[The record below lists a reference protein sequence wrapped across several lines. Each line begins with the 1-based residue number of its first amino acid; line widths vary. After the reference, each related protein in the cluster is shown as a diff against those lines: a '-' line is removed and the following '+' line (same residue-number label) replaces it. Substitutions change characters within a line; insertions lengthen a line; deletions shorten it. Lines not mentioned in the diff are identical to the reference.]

1 MSALPYS
8 LLRPLLFALD
18 AEAVHDHTMDMLA
31 ATQHSVLRQLYSQA
45 RVNDPVRLCGLS
57 FPNRIG
63 LAAGLDKNARCIDAW
78 QAMGFGFVEVGTV
91 TPLAQAG
98 NPKPRMF
105 RLPQAQALIN
115 RLGFNNQG
123 LESFLNNV
131 SRATFRQHSEQPMLL
146 GLNIGKN
153 AATPIERANDD
164 YLTCLNA
171 VYPHADYVTVNISS
185 PNTKNLRQLQTD
197 EAFTSLL
204 QMLQQRRR
212 ELADMHG
219 KQVPVFI
226 KIAPDLDDLQLQQV
240 CDSLRSVCMQGEEVT
255 DQAWG
260 VIATNTTLSRAA
272 VQGLAHAYQAGGL
285 SGAPVREASN
295 RVIRHLRRELG
306 AGFPIIGVGGVMTAA
321 DALEKIQSGADLV
334 QIYTGLIYAGPA
346 LITESAL
353 AIKQHA

>member
-8 LLRPLLFALD
+8 LLRSLLFAVD
-18 AEAVHDHTMDMLA
+18 AETVHDHTMAMLA
-31 ATQHSVLRQLYSQA
+31 ATQHTVWRQLYSQA
-45 RVNDPVRLCGLS
+45 RVNDPVRLCGLN
-57 FPNRIG
+57 FPNRVG

-91 TPLAQAG
+91 TPLAQPG

-131 SRATFRQHSEQPMLL
+131 SRARFRQHSEQPMLL

-153 AATPIERANDD
+153 AVTPIENANDD
-164 YLTCLNA
+164 YLTCLDA

-204 QMLQQRRR
+204 KVLQQRRR

-240 CDSLRSVCMQGEEVT
+240 CDSLRSVCMQGEKVT

-260 VIATNTTLSRAA
+260 VIATNTTLSRDA
-272 VQGLAHAYQAGGL
+272 VQGLAHGEQAGGL
-285 SGAPVREASN
+285 SGAPVRKASN

-306 AGFPIIGVGGVMTAA
+306 AAFPIIGVGGVMTAA
-321 DALEKIQSGADLV
+321 DALEKIQEGADLV

-346 LITESAL
+346 LISECAL

>member
-91 TPLAQAG
+91 TPLAQPG

-153 AATPIERANDD
+153 AATPIESANDD

-272 VQGLAHAYQAGGL
+272 VQGLAHGDQAGGL

-346 LITESAL
+346 LITECAL

>member
-260 VIATNTTLSRAA
+260 VIATNTTLSRDA
-272 VQGLAHAYQAGGL
+272 VQGLAHADQAGGL

>member
-45 RVNDPVRLCGLS
+45 RVNDPIRLCGLS

-91 TPLAQAG
+91 TPLAQPG

-131 SRATFRQHSEQPMLL
+131 SRATFRQHIEQPLLL

-240 CDSLRSVCMQGEEVT
+240 CDSLRSVCMQDDEVT

-260 VIATNTTLSRAA
+260 VIATNTTLSRDT
-272 VQGLAHAYQAGGL
+272 VQGMTHGDQAGGL
-285 SGAPVREASN
+285 SGTPVREASN